1 MEVSKGL
8 AGFGQQEVRYD
19 AAPDLVIAGL
29 RVESL
34 INRRRRVCK
43 TVLPEIDMKMFGA
56 QLRQHCRW
64 VRELLVPNVSA
75 GVGVRLPAR
84 FEPDHIYRHVAGT
97 ELASQV
103 ERLLLVEVA
112 FSAIPDSEA
121 PTRRKRTAAG
131 EQIVS
136 LYGEAHSGPTKD
148 VNV

>member
-43 TVLPEIDMKMFGA
+43 TVLPEIDMKLFGG
-56 QLRQHCRW
+56 QLRQHRRGF
-64 VRELLVPNVSA
+64 RELLVPNVSA
-75 GVGVRLPAR
+75 GVGVRLPTGLK
-84 FEPDHIYRHVAGT
+84 PDDIYRHVAGT

-103 ERLLLVEVA
+103 ERLPLVEVA
-112 FSAIPDSEA
+112 FGAIPDS
-121 PTRRKRTAAG
+121 
-131 EQIVS
+131 
-136 LYGEAHSGPTKD
+136 
-148 VNV
+148 